1 MPNKIETSLSKLFE
15 NHRVVFWYDSKKE
28 LRDDFNSINIDGVNK
43 EEINNNEFG
52 LKYQI
57 LREKSEEK
65 FLLYKLPFLSHVQLL
80 QPLLV

>member
-15 NHRVVFWYDSKKE
+15 SHRVVFWYDSKKE

-57 LREKSEEK
+57 LRENEAMK
-65 FLLYKLPFLSHVQLL
+65 LLEGIPK
-80 QPLLV
+80 